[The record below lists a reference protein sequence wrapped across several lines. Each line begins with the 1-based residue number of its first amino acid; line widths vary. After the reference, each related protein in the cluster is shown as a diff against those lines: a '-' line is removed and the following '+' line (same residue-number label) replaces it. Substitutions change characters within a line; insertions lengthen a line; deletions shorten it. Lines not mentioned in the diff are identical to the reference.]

1 MKSKVKPN
9 DSKLLSKIII
19 YAILII
25 GVIVSLFPFYL
36 MFVSSTHTSGEVLA
50 FPPKLYI
57 TGNLLA
63 NFKVLN
69 ADIGIGKVFYNS
81 FFISVSYTVITIILD
96 SMAGY
101 ALAKFNFKGKKFIFT
116 MILLTIMIPNQV
128 LLIPLFKLMSY
139 IHWVNSYQA
148 VIIPSLANA
157 FGIFLMRQNMLGF
170 PNSLIESGRIDGLG
184 EYSIFFRIVMPTMKP
199 AMAALGIYMFM
210 TQWNN
215 FMWPLIIL
223 RTPEMFTFPLA
234 LAGLNGMSR
243 INYGEIMLGTTLSTL
258 PIMIIFLFLQK
269 EFVSGILNGAV
280 KG

>member
-1 MKSKVKPN
+1 MKSKPN
-9 DSKLLSKIII
+9 DSKFLSKIII

-25 GVIVSLFPFYL
+25 GVVVSLFPFYL
-36 MFVSSTHTSGEVLA
+36 MFISATHTSGDVIA

-57 TGNLLA
+57 SGNLLA
-63 NFKVLN
+63 NLKSLD

-81 FFISVSYTVITIILD
+81 FFISVIYTLATILLD

-101 ALAKFNFKGKKFIFT
+101 ALAKFNFKGKRIIFT

-139 IHWVNSYQA
+139 LNWVNTYQA
-148 VIIPSLANA
+148 VIVPSLANA
-157 FGIFLMRQNMLGF
+157 FGIFLMRQNMLSY
-170 PNSLIESGRIDGLG
+170 PDSLIESARIDGLG
-184 EYSIFFRIVMPTMKP
+184 EYSIFFKIVMPTIKP
-199 AMAALGIYMFM
+199 AIAALGVYMFM
-210 TQWNN
+210 TQWNS

-223 RTPEMFTFPLA
+223 RTPQMYTFPLA

-243 INYGEIMLGTTLSTL
+243 INYGEIMLGTTLSTI
-258 PIMIIFLFLQK
+258 PIMIIFFLLQK

>member
-1 MKSKVKPN
+1 MKSKGKPN
-9 DSKLLSKIII
+9 DSKILSKIII
-19 YAILII
+19 YSILII
-25 GVIVSLFPFYL
+25 GVVISLFPFYL
-36 MFVSSTHTSGEVLA
+36 MFVSATHTSGEVIA

-63 NFKVLN
+63 NFKILN
-69 ADIGIGKVFYNS
+69 SDIGIWKVFYNS
-81 FFISVSYTVITIILD
+81 FFISIVYTITTIFLD

-101 ALAKFNFKGKKFIFT
+101 ALAKFNFKGKKIAFT

-128 LLIPLFKLMSY
+128 LLIPLFKLMGY
-139 IHWVNSYQA
+139 LNWVNSYQS

-157 FGIFLMRQNMLGF
+157 FGIFLMRQNMLNF

-184 EYSIFFRIVMPTMKP
+184 EYSIFFRLVMPTMKP
-199 AMAALGIYMFM
+199 AIAALGIYMFM

-223 RTPEMFTFPLA
+223 RTPGMFTFPLA

-258 PIMIIFLFLQK
+258 PILIIFLFLQK
-269 EFVSGILNGAV
+269 QFVSGILNGAV

>member
-1 MKSKVKPN
+1 MKSKPN
-9 DSKLLSKIII
+9 DSKFLSKIII

-25 GVIVSLFPFYL
+25 GVVVSLFPFYL
-36 MFVSSTHTSGEVLA
+36 MFISATHTSGDVIA

-57 TGNLLA
+57 SGNLLA
-63 NFKVLN
+63 NLKSLD

-81 FFISVSYTVITIILD
+81 FFISVIYTLATILLD

-101 ALAKFNFKGKKFIFT
+101 ALAKFNFKGKRIIFT

-139 IHWVNSYQA
+139 LNWVNTYQA
-148 VIIPSLANA
+148 VIVPSLANA
-157 FGIFLMRQNMLGF
+157 FGIFLMRQNMLSY
-170 PNSLIESGRIDGLG
+170 PDSLIESARIDGLG
-184 EYSIFFRIVMPTMKP
+184 EYSIFFKIVMPTVKP
-199 AMAALGIYMFM
+199 AIAALGVYMFM
-210 TQWNN
+210 TQWNS

-223 RTPEMFTFPLA
+223 RTPQMYTFPLA

-243 INYGEIMLGTTLSTL
+243 INYGEIMLGTTLSTI
-258 PIMIIFLFLQK
+258 PIMIIFFLLQK

>member
-9 DSKLLSKIII
+9 ESKLLSKIII

-25 GVIVSLFPFYL
+25 GVVVSLFPFYL

-57 TGNLLA
+57 TGNLMA
-63 NFKVLN
+63 NIKVLN

-81 FFISVSYTVITIILD
+81 FFISISYTIVTILLD

-223 RTPEMFTFPLA
+223 RTPGMFTFPLA

-269 EFVSGILNGAV
+269 QFVSGILNGAV